1 MTPANVT
8 ATLILWKAEILSAAV
23 CNQKISIF
31 LVEQGSS
38 CTLMSYRKRILC
50 T

>member
-23 CNQKISIF
+23 CNRKILFS
-31 LVEQGSS
+31 LSN
-38 CTLMSYRKRILC
+38 RDRHAP
-50 T
+50 